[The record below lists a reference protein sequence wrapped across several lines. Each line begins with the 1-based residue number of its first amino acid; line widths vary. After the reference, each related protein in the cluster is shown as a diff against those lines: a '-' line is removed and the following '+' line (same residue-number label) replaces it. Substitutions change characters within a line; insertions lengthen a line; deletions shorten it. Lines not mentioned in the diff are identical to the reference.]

1 MFCLV
6 KKIVDKLVDNG
17 DELIIDKLPDLF
29 IVFNKINSWISRW
42 IKNNVKKY
50 FNYFFIKIAVIKLR
64 KMTSY

>member
-29 IVFNKINSWISRW
+29 IVFNKINS
-42 IKNNVKKY
+42 
-50 FNYFFIKIAVIKLR
+50 
-64 KMTSY
+64 